1 MRKVVYGINISIDG
15 CVDHTA
21 FNPSENVYDYF
32 INLLSNADQI
42 IYGRKTYELMFPYWS
57 DILSDP
63 TATKDELS
71 FAETITAIDKMVFSK
86 TLDSVKDN
94 TRIMRDN
101 LEEEILRLKQLP
113 GKDISIG
120 GVDLSS
126 QIMAL
131 GLVDEYHFLV
141 HPILVGKGVHLFEY
155 AGLNE
160 NINIELVNVKTF
172 KSGCLALQYAKK

>member
-21 FNPSENVYDYF
+21 FSPSENVYDYF
-32 INLLSNADQI
+32 INLLSDADQI

-57 DILSDP
+57 DILTDP
-63 TATKDELS
+63 TATEDELS

-86 TLDSVKDN
+86 TLYSVNDN

-113 GKDISIG
+113 GKDISFGGG
-120 GVDLSS
+120 GVSRA
-126 QIMAL
+126 I
-131 GLVDEYHFLV
+131 
-141 HPILVGKGVHLFEY
+141 
-155 AGLNE
+155 
-160 NINIELVNVKTF
+160 TR
-172 KSGCLALQYAKK
+172 